1 MIKKQCDKCDKV
13 IEGYTESQVDYMMAQ
28 HNLSKHP
35 EKQNA
40 N

>member
-1 MIKKQCDKCDKV
+1 MIQKKCKKCDKV

-28 HNLSKHP
+28 HNLSKHK

-40 N
+40 